1 MRHLPLQ
8 TAAFQAYHQGFG
20 QWLSVMGYSPS
31 TVYGLPGLLREFLH
45 YLEAGDLSDIR
56 EATPVVQQDYIRHL
70 ATRPNQRREGALS
83 IPHINGHIGMLTRFA
98 EFLQGMAQLD
108 WPVGVMHLPEENKSD
123 YVVLEPGEIGRLY
136 DCTDAT
142 VYGLRDRALLA
153 VYYGCGCRKS
163 EGAALDVEDVWL
175 DHRLLH
181 IRKSKNGYPRK
192 VPITGRVLGQL
203 RAYLDQARPLLVA
216 ERGETDALFI
226 SQRGGRLSAEM
237 LYLRLKHLQRAA
249 GIDKAIGL
257 HTLRHSIAT
266 HLLQKGL
273 SLENI
278 ALFLG
283 HRCLDSTQLYTHI
296 KPIL

>member
-1 MRHLPLQ
+1 MRHLPLR

-20 QWLSVMGYSPS
+20 QWLAVMGYSPS
-31 TVYGLPGLLREFLH
+31 TTYSLPGLLREFLH
-45 YLEAGDLSDIR
+45 YLEARGLAAIR
-56 EATPVVQQDYIRHL
+56 EATPAVQQDYIRHL
-70 ATRPNQRREGALS
+70 STRPNQRRPGALS
-83 IPHINGHIGMLTRFA
+83 VPHINGHIGMLTRFA
-98 EFLQGMAQLD
+98 EYLQGMTGLCS
-108 WPVGVMHLPEENKSD
+108 PVGVTHLPGEDRSD

-136 DCTDAT
+136 SSTDDT
-142 VYGLRDRALLA
+142 IYGIRDRALLA

-163 EGAALDVEDVWL
+163 EGAALDVSDVGL
-175 DHRLLH
+175 DSRLLH
-181 IRKSKNGYPRK
+181 IRKSKNGYPRR
-192 VPITGRVLGQL
+192 VPITGRVLEQL
-203 RAYLDQARPLLVA
+203 RCYLQQARPLLVA
-216 ERGETDALFI
+216 EGGETDALFI
-226 SQRGGRLSAEM
+226 SQRGGRLSSEM

-249 GIDKAIGL
+249 GLSKEIGL

-296 KPIL
+296 KPTI